1 MKNKNKMLYCIL
13 TVFSV
18 ILFIA
23 SVSLLNDTKIMAP
36 IIIVISIYL
45 FLGAIVKLC
54 KTNDKLK
61 NTVICALDLLF
72 WLP

>member
-36 IIIVISIYL
+36 IVIVISIYL